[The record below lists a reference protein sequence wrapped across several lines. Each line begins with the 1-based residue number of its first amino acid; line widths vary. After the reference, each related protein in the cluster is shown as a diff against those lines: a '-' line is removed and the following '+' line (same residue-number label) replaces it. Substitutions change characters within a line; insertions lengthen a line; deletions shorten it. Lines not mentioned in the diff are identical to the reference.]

1 MELMPAL
8 RLGWLNGWIPLV
20 ILLLVEGGSLLA
32 FPSEVVTRLFDRSGW
47 SDKQKAFTVMGK
59 IFSLAC
65 LVLLILTPLK
75 LGSRL
80 LVVGA
85 SIFAIGLVGLV
96 LSMLSF
102 RDTPMSE
109 PVTRGLYRVSRHPQL
124 VALFILFAGMCLA
137 VGSWPALFALAIS
150 RALQHFGIL
159 AEEGACLAQYG
170 DSYRAYLERVPRY
183 LLLF

>member
-1 MELMPAL
+1 MHISEGVLSAPVLVAGGAL
-8 RLGWLNGWIPLV
+8 AAAGVAVGLRKLDYERVPQVAMLSAAFFV
-20 ILLLVEGGSLLA
+20 ASLIHVPVG
-32 FPSEVVTRLFDRSGW
+32 PSNVH
-47 SDKQKAFTVMGK
+47 
-59 IFSLAC
+59 
-65 LVLLILTPLK
+65 LVLN
-75 LGSRL
+75 
-80 LVVGA
+80 
-85 SIFAIGLVGLV
+85 GLVGLV